1 MSLSVKKL
9 LVAGIFGAALLF
21 HLAVVGQDFSVLA
34 KNGFLYDDSFYAFKI
49 AHSLAGGAGASFD
62 GIHPTN
68 GFQPLYVFLLVP
80 FYWLYPSDLV
90 APIYAALMLSALFTA
105 LTAVLLYKIVARY
118 TSAKIALLATAIWV
132 FSPVVT
138 KQAANGLETALALFL
153 FAWVVYFYLSRI
165 RSAAAPPKRTFVAL
179 GVLVGLAML
188 ARIDEV
194 FLGLVILLDYLFA
207 LRKRESPVGALKG
220 VFAAIV
226 AAIAAY
232 SPWIVYN
239 AVALGGVVQDS
250 GTATRFLSL
259 AYAPFFGLGS
269 TDVVAS
275 GPSAGFLWGN
285 IVHSVSVLK
294 LAPPVHAFFRGAEKL
309 GVAVGAPG
317 ALAVAT
323 NVIGL
328 ALAAAFVYVVVL
340 RRRSLR
346 VKGFDEVQFL
356 LVIAVIVIAAYSL
369 YIFGGFFFVRYYYPI
384 YFILCIYA
392 GLLFEEA
399 FRRLSPSAAAGRW
412 VFAVVLAGF
421 MGAFGYMAYTC
432 ACKSYPIYCFYD
444 AARWVEDN
452 TSPDD
457 TIGVFQS
464 GAIGYF
470 AHRRVINLDGKVNSG
485 ALLALKGGK
494 LGDYLRREGIDVVI
508 DNKNVLELFL
518 TGEFNQRRTG
528 DPLVLLG
535 LRPLE
540 CGAKQGVPGWAAYRV
555 NGFASSHRTG
565 GASSSG
571 PNSFQNE

>member
-1 MSLSVKKL
+1 MSLSVKRL
-9 LVAGIFGAALLF
+9 LVAGVFCAAVVF
-21 HLAVVGQDFSVLA
+21 HLAVVNQDFPVLA

-49 AHSLAGGAGASFD
+49 AHSLATGTGASFD

-80 FYWLYPSDLV
+80 FYWLFPSNLV
-90 APIYAALMLSALFTA
+90 TPIYAALMLSALFTA
-105 LTAVLLYKIVARY
+105 LTAVLLFKILGRY
-118 TSAKIALLATAIWV
+118 TSSKVALLLTAIWA

-138 KQAANGLETALALFL
+138 KQAANGLETSLALLL
-153 FAWVVYFYLSRI
+153 FASVVHVYLSRI
-165 RSAAAPPKRTFVAL
+165 RAVIAPPTRSFVVL

-194 FLGLVILLDYLFA
+194 FLGLVVLLDYLLV
-207 LRKRESPVGALKG
+207 LRKRRAGTGALKG
-220 VFAAIV
+220 VFAAV
-226 AAIAAY
+226 LTAVVAY
-232 SPWIVYN
+232 SPWVVYN
-239 AVALGGVVQDS
+239 AVSLGGVVQDS
-250 GTATRFLSL
+250 GTATRYLSL

-269 TDVVAS
+269 TDVASS

-285 IVHSVSVLK
+285 IVHSFSVLK
-294 LAPPVHAFFRGAEKL
+294 LSPPLHAFFRGAEKL
-309 GVAVGAPG
+309 GVAIGAPG
-317 ALAVAT
+317 TVTVLADV
-323 NVIGL
+323 VGL

-340 RRRSLR
+340 RKRSLR
-346 VKGFDEVQFL
+346 VKGFDEIQFL
-356 LVIAVIVIAAYSL
+356 LILAVVIIAAYSL
-369 YIFGGFFFVRYYYPI
+369 YVFGAFFFVRYFYPI

-392 GLLFEEA
+392 GLLFEEL
-399 FRRLSPSAAAGRW
+399 FRRLPLSAAAGRW
-412 VFAVVLAGF
+412 SFAVILAGF
-421 MGAFGYMAYTC
+421 MCAFSYMAYTC

-470 AHRRVINLDGKVNSG
+470 AHRRVINLDGKVNSQ
-485 ALLALKGGK
+485 ALQALKGGR

-518 TGEFNQRRTG
+518 TGGFNERNYG

-535 LRPLE
+535 LHRLE
-540 CGAKQGVPGWAAYRV
+540 CGAKDGVPGWAAYRV
-555 NGFASSHRTG
+555 NGFANSHHSPGVSSPGH
-565 GASSSG
+565 AL
-571 PNSFQNE
+571 QNR